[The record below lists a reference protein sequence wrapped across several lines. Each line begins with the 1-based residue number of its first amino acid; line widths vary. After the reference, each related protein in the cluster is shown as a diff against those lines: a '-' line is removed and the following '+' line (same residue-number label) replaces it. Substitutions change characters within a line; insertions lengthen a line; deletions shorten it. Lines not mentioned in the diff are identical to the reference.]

1 MPYSERGCRV
11 LLGNMLLALA
21 WAALQGE
28 FSLWTLV
35 TGQFLGYLILVVLVR
50 GGVLETSPYIGR
62 VHRVVSLAAYFF
74 YELVTANIRLALDVA
89 TPHFN
94 MKPGIIALPLDATK
108 DRQILLL
115 SMLINTTPGSVA
127 LDVSPDRKTLYVHVM
142 YMDTPD
148 AAREEL
154 KQGFERRVLGV
165 LG

>member
-1 MPYSERGCRV
+1 M

-21 WAALQGE
+21 WAALQGD
-28 FSLWTLV
+28 FSLWTLL
-35 TGQFLGYLILVVLVR
+35 TGHVLGYLILLALVH
-50 GGVLETSPYIGR
+50 GGALETSPYIGR
-62 VHRVVSLAAYFF
+62 VHRVVGLVVFFFWELLRANLKLAF
-74 YELVTANIRLALDVA
+74 DVA
-89 TPHFN
+89 TPSYYIR
-94 MKPGIIALPLDATK
+94 PGIIALPLDATE
-108 DRQILLL
+108 DGQILLL

-148 AAREEL
+148 AAREEI

>member
-1 MPYSERGCRV
+1 M

-21 WAALQGE
+21 WAALQGD

-35 TGQFLGYLILVVLVR
+35 TGYLLGYLILAGLGR
-50 GGVLETSPYIGR
+50 GGVLNTSPYVGR
-62 VHRVVSLAAYFF
+62 VHRVIGLAAFF
-74 YELVTANIRLALDVA
+74 FWELVRANLRLALDVA
-89 TPHFN
+89 TPRFH
-94 MKPGIIALPLDATK
+94 MRPGIIALPLDATQ
-108 DRQILLL
+108 DGQILLL

-127 LDVSPDRKTLYVHVM
+127 LDVSPDRKILYVHVM

-148 AAREEL
+148 AAREEI

>member
-1 MPYSERGCRV
+1 M

-28 FSLWTLV
+28 FSLGTLM
-35 TGQFLGYLILVVLVR
+35 TGFILGYLILVALVR
-50 GGVLETSPYIGR
+50 GGVLTASPYIGR
-62 VHRVVSLAAYFF
+62 VHRVVGLAGYFF
-74 YELVTANIRLALDVA
+74 YELMKANFRLALDVA
-89 TPHFN
+89 TPRYH
-94 MKPGIIALPLDATK
+94 MQPGIIALPLDATQ
-108 DRQILLL
+108 DSQILLL

-148 AAREEL
+148 AAREEI
-154 KQGFERRVLGV
+154 KKGFERRVLGV

>member
-1 MPYSERGCRV
+1 V
-11 LLGNMLLALA
+11 LLGNLLLALA
-21 WAALQGE
+21 WAALQGD

-35 TGQFLGYLILVVLVR
+35 TGHVLGYLILLALVR
-50 GGVLETSPYIGR
+50 GGLLRTSPYVGR
-62 VHRVVSLAAYFF
+62 GHRVVGLAAYFF
-74 YELVTANIRLALDVA
+74 YELVKANVRLAFDVA
-89 TPHFN
+89 TPSFH
-94 MKPGIIALPLDATK
+94 MRPGIIAVPLDATQ
-108 DRQILLL
+108 DSQILLL

-148 AAREEL
+148 AAREEI

>member
-1 MPYSERGCRV
+1 M
-11 LLGNMLLALA
+11 LLGNVLLALA
-21 WAALQGE
+21 WAALQGD

-35 TGQFLGYLILVVLVR
+35 TGHVLGYLILVALVR
-50 GGVLETSPYIGR
+50 GGVLTTSPYVGR
-62 VHRVVSLAAYFF
+62 VHRVAGLAAYFF
-74 YELVTANIRLALDVA
+74 YELVKANLRLALDVA
-89 TPHFN
+89 TPSFH
-94 MKPGIIALPLDATK
+94 MRPGIIALPLDATQ
-108 DRQILLL
+108 DNQILLL

-148 AAREEL
+148 AAREEI